1 MKSENKFQQNSISM
15 KLCENDNMKNKINS
29 LQNDIKI
36 SNNKIDIHLE
46 EIDNKNK
53 IIENYVL
60 DFNNS
65 ELKFVSDIMAV
76 NMELSIKNDNIDQLN
91 CKVLFII
98 NLIIYLID
106 DFNV

>member
-1 MKSENKFQQNSISM
+1 MKSENKFQQDSISM

>member
-1 MKSENKFQQNSISM
+1 M